1 MHDLYYFLLCGKR
14 EKAGLKVS
22 MLLQGTGLAAV
33 KSRYNL
39 GMSPP
44 PQKSPSLRLKI
55 CKPWG

>member
-44 PQKSPSLRLKI
+44 PQKSP
-55 CKPWG
+55 